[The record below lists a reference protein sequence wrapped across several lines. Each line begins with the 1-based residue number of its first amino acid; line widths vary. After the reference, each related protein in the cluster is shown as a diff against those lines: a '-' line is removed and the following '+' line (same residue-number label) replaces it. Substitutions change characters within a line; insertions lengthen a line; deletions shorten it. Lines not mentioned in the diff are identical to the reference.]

1 MSVKVFVPRD
11 SAATSVGADEVAALL
26 GAIAAARGRDIHV
39 VRNGSRGM
47 LWLEPLV
54 EVQTPEGR
62 VAYGPV
68 SADDVESL
76 LDAGLLEGGDHPLRQ
91 GFTGDLPWLREQNR
105 VTFARVGVIDPLDL
119 ADYRAHGGMAGLEKA
134 LAMPADEIVAEVL
147 ASGLR
152 GRGGA
157 GFPAGIKWRT
167 VMEAESDTK
176 YVCCNA
182 DEGDSGTF
190 ADRMLMEGDPFTLL
204 EGMAIAG
211 LAVGATSGQV
221 YVRSEYPDAIE
232 TLRAAI
238 DIARADG
245 WLGPDVA
252 GSGRSFDIRVV
263 EGAGSYVCGEETAM
277 LESLEGKRGMVRPKP
292 PIPALEGLFG
302 RPTLVHNVLTLAA
315 VPQVLAQGAAAYQ
328 ALGVDRSRGTQVFQ
342 IAGNVARGGIV
353 ETGFG
358 ITLRDLVEGFGA
370 GTRSGRPIRAVQV
383 GGPLGAYLPADALD
397 VSMDYEALAEAG
409 GLLGH
414 GGVVVFDDTVDM
426 GLQARFAMEFCAAE
440 SCGKCTPCRIGSVR
454 GVEVIDRILDGE
466 ERDRNL
472 VLLEELCETMTDGSL
487 CAMGGLTPLPVRS
500 ALKHFPQDF
509 HRSVEAN

>member
-1 MSVKVFVPRD
+1 MTVTIYVPRD
-11 SAATSVGADEVAALL
+11 SAAKSVGADVVAAML
-26 GAIAAARGRDIHV
+26 AAHAATRGLDITI

-54 EVQTPEGR
+54 EVETAQGR
-62 VAYGPV
+62 IAYGPV
-68 SADDVESL
+68 RPDDVDSL
-76 LDAGLLEGGDHPLRQ
+76 LDAGLASGAQHPLCL
-91 GFTGDLPWLREQNR
+91 GFTDDLPWLREQNR
-105 VTFARVGVIDPLDL
+105 VTFARVGIIDPLDL
-119 ADYRAHGGMAGLEKA
+119 DQYREHGGLVGLERA
-134 LAMPADEIVAEVL
+134 RAMPPEEIVAEVL

-167 VMEAESDTK
+167 VMEAESDVT

-204 EGMAIAG
+204 EGMAIAAH
-211 LAVGATSGQV
+211 AVGATEGII

-232 TLRAAI
+232 TLRTAI
-238 DIARADG
+238 EIAQEDG
-245 WLGPDVA
+245 WLDRV
-252 GSGRSFDIRVV
+252 RVV

-302 RPTLVHNVLTLAA
+302 KPTLVHNVLTLGA
-315 VPQVLAQGAAAYQ
+315 VPQILAGGASAYQ
-328 ALGVDRSRGTQVFQ
+328 AIGVDRSRGTQVFQ
-342 IAGNVARGGIV
+342 ISGNVARGGIV

-358 ITLRDLVEGFGA
+358 ISLRDLVEGFGA
-370 GTRSGRPIRAVQV
+370 GTRSGRPIRALQV
-383 GGPLGAYLPADALD
+383 GGPLGAYLPVESLD
-397 VSMDYEALAEAG
+397 VSMDYESLAQAG

-454 GVEVIDRILDGE
+454 GIEVIDRVLNGE
-466 ERDRNL
+466 DRENNL
-472 VLLEELCETMTDGSL
+472 VLLQELCETMTDGSL
-487 CAMGGLTPLPVRS
+487 CAMGGLTPLPVQS
-500 ALKHFPQDF
+500 ALEYFPEDF
-509 HRSVEAN
+509 HRLDEAN